1 MMKLP
6 IYGKKNSCS
15 KPPTRLLFHGGKL
28 NLIFGQIYMAHS
40 ALWDL
45 RSFTLSKV
53 VNLELAAADIS
64 ATKQQT
70 KELRKTV
77 PSNSTVLDREKS
89 QSNK

>member
-1 MMKLP
+1 M
-6 IYGKKNSCS
+6 
-15 KPPTRLLFHGGKL
+15 
-28 NLIFGQIYMAHS
+28 IFGHIYMAHS

-53 VNLELAAADIS
+53 VNLEPAAADIS

-70 KELRKTV
+70 KELYKENRSLK
-77 PSNSTVLDREKS
+77 PVLDREKS

>member
-1 MMKLP
+1 
-6 IYGKKNSCS
+6 
-15 KPPTRLLFHGGKL
+15 
-28 NLIFGQIYMAHS
+28 MAHS